1 MEQIMT
7 RKPEL
12 TLLYSIARSY
22 YIDKLSQSQI
32 AEMEN
37 ISRSQI
43 SRLLDRAEK
52 LGIVHVSVS
61 LPDDPDLS
69 EMAESVT
76 KLLGLREVIVAPV
89 NGPADDPATIAEA
102 ISVAA
107 AQYLPRALKGSKI
120 VGLGWG
126 KTMYNMSLRLS
137 YRNLGDDRMYVPLV
151 GMSGTSNP
159 YLQINTIVDRVAER
173 HRARSY
179 FVSVPAFRELST
191 PYSDIEEQRMAT
203 LEQYW
208 SHLDTAIIG
217 LGGPPHSGGLFLD
230 EINDRYSAEIASSGA
245 VGDILSYFFRSDGSV
260 YPMDR
265 AYRQFAFDI
274 CRPHRIRKVI
284 CLAGGIDK
292 MDGILTAAR
301 LGYFNILITDSTTA
315 KAFYDKFR
323 NGGVEKA

>member
-1 MEQIMT
+1 MT
-7 RKPEL
+7 KKPEL
-12 TLLYSIARSY
+12 TLLYTIARSY

-52 LGIVHVSVS
+52 LGIVNIDVS
-61 LPDDPDLS
+61 LPEDPDLS

-76 KLLGLREVIVAPV
+76 KLLGLREVIVAPLD
-89 NGPADDPATIAEA
+89 GGADDPAAIAEA

-107 AQYLPRALKGSKI
+107 AQYLPRALKGTKT

-137 YRNLGDDRMYVPLV
+137 YRNLGDERVYVPLV

-179 FVSVPAFRELST
+179 FVSVPAFRELSS
-191 PYSDIEEQRMAT
+191 PFSEIEEQRMAT

-208 SHLDTAIIG
+208 AHLDAAVIG
-217 LGGPPHSGGLFLD
+217 LGRPPQSGGLFVD
-230 EINDRYSAEIASSGA
+230 EISERCSAEVASCGA
-245 VGDILSYFFRSDGSV
+245 VGDILSYFFHPNGSM
-260 YPMDR
+260 YHFGH
-265 AYRQFAFDI
+265 AYRQVAFDI
-274 CRPHRIRKVI
+274 RRLHRVRKVI
-284 CLAGGIDK
+284 CLAGGPDK
-292 MDGILTAAR
+292 IEGIAAAAR
-301 LGYFNILITDSTTA
+301 LKYFNSLVTDSVTA
-315 KAFYDKFR
+315 KTFYDQFR
-323 NGGVEKA
+323 SGGVDRS

>member
-1 MEQIMT
+1 MT
-7 RKPEL
+7 KKPEL

-22 YIDKLSQSQI
+22 YVDKLSQSQI

-52 LGIVHVSVS
+52 LGIVSISVS
-61 LPDDPDLS
+61 LPEDPDLS
-69 EMAESVT
+69 EMAESIT
-76 KLLGLREVIVAPV
+76 KLLGLREVIVAPLE
-89 NGPADDPATIAEA
+89 GGAEDTAAIAEA

-107 AQYLPRALKGSKI
+107 SQYLPRALKGTKT

-137 YRNLGDDRMYVPLV
+137 YRNLGDERMYVPLI

-179 FVSVPAFRELST
+179 FVSVPAFRELSS
-191 PYSDIEEQRMAT
+191 PFNEIEEQRMAT

-208 SHLDTAIIG
+208 SHLDAAVIG
-217 LGGPPHSGGLFLD
+217 LGGPPQSGGLFVD
-230 EINDRYSAEIASSGA
+230 EISERYSAEVAASGA
-245 VGDILSYFFRSDGSV
+245 AGDILSYFFRSDGSV
-260 YPMDR
+260 YHFGH
-265 AYRQFAFDI
+265 AYRQVAFDV
-274 CRPHRIRKVI
+274 RRLHRVRKVI
-284 CLAGGIDK
+284 CLAGGQDK
-292 MDGILTAAR
+292 VEGIIAASR
-301 LGYFNILITDSTTA
+301 LGYINALVTDSVTA
-315 KAFYDKFR
+315 KTFYDKFR
-323 NGGVEKA
+323 SGGVDRT

>member
-1 MEQIMT
+1 MT
-7 RKPEL
+7 KKPEL

-52 LGIVHVSVS
+52 LGIVTISVT
-61 LPDDPDLS
+61 LPEDPDLS

-89 NGPADDPATIAEA
+89 EGGAYNPDAVTEA
-102 ISVAA
+102 IAVAA
-107 AQYLPRALKGSKI
+107 SQYLPRALKNTKT

-126 KTMYNMSLRLS
+126 RTMYNTSLRLS
-137 YRNLGDDRMYVPLV
+137 YRNLGEERMYVPLV

-159 YLQINTIVDRVAER
+159 FLQINTIVDRVAER

-179 FVSVPAFRELST
+179 FVSVPALRELSS
-191 PYSDIEEQRMAT
+191 PFSEMEEQRMAT

-208 SHLDTAIIG
+208 SHMDAAVIG
-217 LGGPPHSGGLFLD
+217 LGGPPQSGGLFVD
-230 EINDRYSAEIASSGA
+230 EITERCAAEVAASGA
-245 VGDILSYFFRSDGSV
+245 VGDILSYFFRPDGSV
-260 YPMDR
+260 YHFGH
-265 AYRQFAFDI
+265 AYRQVAYDV
-274 CRPHRIRKVI
+274 RRLHRVRKVI
-284 CLAGGIDK
+284 CLAGGPDK
-292 MDGILTAAR
+292 VEGILAAAR
-301 LGYFNILITDSTTA
+301 LGYINTLVTDSVTA
-315 KAFYDKFR
+315 KAFYNKFR
-323 NGGVEKA
+323 NGGVDRL

>member
-1 MEQIMT
+1 MT
-7 RKPEL
+7 KKPEL

-22 YIDKLSQSQI
+22 YVDKLSQSQI

-52 LGIVHVSVS
+52 LGIVTISVS
-61 LPDDPDLS
+61 MPEDPDLS

-76 KLLGLREVIVAPV
+76 KLLGLREVVVAPLEE
-89 NGPADDPATIAEA
+89 GADDSASIAEA
-102 ISVAA
+102 IAVAA
-107 AQYLPRALKGSKI
+107 AQYLPRALKGSKT

-137 YRNLGDDRMYVPLV
+137 YRNLGDERVYVPLV

-179 FVSVPAFRELST
+179 FVSVPALREFSS
-191 PYSDIEEQRMAT
+191 PFNEIEEQRMAT

-208 SHLDTAIIG
+208 SHLDAAVIG
-217 LGGPPHSGGLFLD
+217 LGASPQTGGLFVD
-230 EINDRYSAEIASSGA
+230 EISERCAAEIAASGS
-245 VGDILSYFFRSDGSV
+245 VGDILSYFFRMDGRI
-260 YPMDR
+260 YDFGH
-265 AYRQFAFDI
+265 AYRQAAFDV
-274 CRPHRIRKVI
+274 RRLHRVRKVI
-284 CLAGGIDK
+284 CLAGGPDK
-292 MDGILTAAR
+292 VEGILAAAR
-301 LGYFNILITDSTTA
+301 LGYINTLVTDSVTA
-315 KAFYDKFR
+315 KIFYDKFR
-323 NGGVEKA
+323 NGGSDRL